1 VSRRAT
7 VSRRGGAVV
16 LTLLPAEVQVLHWVF
31 GDLGRML
38 AGESGNDAVNQRLF
52 PRAYLDPTAEESEAQ
67 WQDMVHDE
75 LVEARLAAL
84 AGVVQSLDEAVDLPG
99 RDAAREIALDPEQT
113 ERWMTVLNDARLASN
128 LPPMGFLN
136 PWIYSIG
143 RKGVNDIV
151 SGSAHGCDTEGF
163 PAQKGWDPV
172 TGFGTP
178 VSTSIDGASF

>member
-1 VSRRAT
+1 MSRRAT

-75 LVEARLAAL
+75 LVAARLAAL
-84 AGVVQSLDEAVDLPG
+84 ADVVQSLDGAVDLPG

-113 ERWMTVLNDARLASN
+113 ERWMTVLNDARLAVGTALDVTPEWDFDELDRDEPN
-128 LPPMGFLN
+128 FELHAVYAWMTELL
-136 PWIYSIG
+136 
-143 RKGVNDIV
+143 
-151 SGSAHGCDTEGF
+151 SALL
-163 PAQKGWDPV
+163 
-172 TGFGTP
+172 
-178 VSTSIDGASF
+178 GAVAG

>member
-84 AGVVQSLDEAVDLPG
+84 ADVVQSLDGAVDLPG

-113 ERWMTVLNDARLASN
+113 ERWMTVLNDARLAVGTALDVTPEWDFDELDRDEPN
-128 LPPMGFLN
+128 FELHAVYAWMTELL
-136 PWIYSIG
+136 
-143 RKGVNDIV
+143 
-151 SGSAHGCDTEGF
+151 SALL
-163 PAQKGWDPV
+163 
-172 TGFGTP
+172 
-178 VSTSIDGASF
+178 GAVAG

>member
-1 VSRRAT
+1 MSRRAT

-75 LVEARLAAL
+75 LVDARLAAL
-84 AGVVQSLDEAVDLPG
+84 ADVVQSLDGAVDLPG

-113 ERWMTVLNDARLASN
+113 ERWMTVLNDARLAVGTALDVTPEWDFDELDRDEPN
-128 LPPMGFLN
+128 FELHAVYAWMTELL
-136 PWIYSIG
+136 
-143 RKGVNDIV
+143 
-151 SGSAHGCDTEGF
+151 SALL
-163 PAQKGWDPV
+163 
-172 TGFGTP
+172 
-178 VSTSIDGASF
+178 GAIAG

>member
-1 VSRRAT
+1 
-7 VSRRGGAVV
+7 VV

-84 AGVVQSLDEAVDLPG
+84 ADVVQSLDGAVDLPG

-113 ERWMTVLNDARLASN
+113 ERWMTVLNDARLAVGTALDVTPEWDFAALEPTDPN
-128 LPPMGFLN
+128 YELHAVYAWMTELL
-136 PWIYSIG
+136 
-143 RKGVNDIV
+143 
-151 SGSAHGCDTEGF
+151 SALVEALGD
-163 PAQKGWDPV
+163 
-172 TGFGTP
+172 
-178 VSTSIDGASF
+178 

>member
-1 VSRRAT
+1 MSRRAT

-84 AGVVQSLDEAVDLPG
+84 AGVVQSLDGAVDLPG

-113 ERWMTVLNDARLASN
+113 ERWMTVLNDARLAVGTALDVTPEWDFDELDRDDPN
-128 LPPMGFLN
+128 FELHAVYAWMTELL
-136 PWIYSIG
+136 
-143 RKGVNDIV
+143 
-151 SGSAHGCDTEGF
+151 SALL
-163 PAQKGWDPV
+163 
-172 TGFGTP
+172 
-178 VSTSIDGASF
+178 GAIAG